1 MWDDVA
7 HMQALE
13 REVAHLQTLLAPH
26 DTGHIRTAI
35 SVLENRIHE
44 IGNTLGLRSPGFMS
58 RYGWVDVDYRDRM
71 SGGSV

>member
-26 DTGHIRTAI
+26 DTGHIHTAI
-35 SVLENRIHE
+35 GVLMNRIHE
-44 IGNTLGLRSPGFMS
+44 IANTLDLESTGAYVNVEGAM
-58 RYGWVDVDYRDRM
+58 RM
-71 SGGSV
+71 AGGSV

>member
-1 MWDDVA
+1 MWDEVA

-35 SVLENRIHE
+35 SVLMNRIHE
-44 IGNTLGLRSPGFMS
+44 IANTLDLESSGQ
-58 RYGWVDVDYRDRM
+58 YIDVSDSMRIA
-71 SGGSV
+71 GGEA

>member
-13 REVAHLQTLLAPH
+13 REVTHLTTLLQSS

-35 SVLENRIHE
+35 SVLMNRIHE
-44 IGNTLGLRSPGFMS
+44 IANTLDLESSGQ
-58 RYGWVDVDYRDRM
+58 YIDVSDSMRIA
-71 SGGSV
+71 GGEV

>member
-1 MWDDVA
+1 MWDDVT

-26 DTGHIRTAI
+26 DTGHIHTAI
-35 SVLENRIHE
+35 SVLTNRIHE
-44 IGNTLGLRSPGFMS
+44 IANTLDLGSEAS
-58 RYGWVDVDYRDRM
+58 YIDVEGAMRI